1 MGARAGWVLVATAT
15 AAVVAGCDASS
26 TPAPRPA
33 ESTVSSSA
41 PDEGPAAAPQRG
53 QPASDDLPR
62 CFGRRATVVGTAGPD
77 RVTGTPDR
85 DVVVTRGG
93 DDEVRGLRA
102 EDRVCTGGGDD
113 TVHDVDHW
121 QVQVELGRGHD
132 RLHGVAQI
140 AVLWAGPGDDRLRV
154 PSSASAVV
162 ALGAG
167 DDRIR
172 TLDDGARRR
181 PYNTPCVSYA
191 AAPGP
196 VVVDLTRDRARG
208 QGADRLVGVRCLF
221 GTRWGDR
228 IVGSPDSDDLDV
240 GSGDNVV
247 HARGGDDVVYSNA
260 AFGAD
265 VFHLG
270 PGDDSAMPGMGP
282 DRVHGGPGEELVEAA
297 NGGDHVEGGA
307 GDDVLHAS
315 YRCDFGNSGGA
326 GTVDM
331 VGNEIFGGAG
341 DDYLTGDLGNDRID
355 GGPGSDRGQGGY
367 RDGRVD
373 WIESLE
379 TFVRC

>member
-1 MGARAGWVLVATAT
+1 MGARRGWVLVATAT
-15 AAVVAGCDASS
+15 TLVVAGCDASS
-26 TPAPRPA
+26 TTTERRPA
-33 ESTVSSSA
+33 ESTVSPSA
-41 PDEGPAAAPQRG
+41 AEDPDAAPQRG
-53 QPASDDLPR
+53 QPALDDLPR
-62 CFGRRATVVGTAGPD
+62 CFGRRATVVGTAGAD
-77 RVTGTPDR
+77 RVTGTPEE

-102 EDRVCTGGGDD
+102 EDRVCAGDGDD

-121 QVQVELGRGHD
+121 QVQVDLGRGDD
-132 RLHGVAQI
+132 RLRDVAQ
-140 AVLWAGPGDDRLRV
+140 VVEVRAGPGDDRLRLSV
-154 PSSASAVV
+154 TSAAQI
-162 ALGAG
+162 ALGPG
-167 DDRIR
+167 EDLLR
-172 TLDDGARRR
+172 TLGDSGRRY

-196 VVVDLTRDRARG
+196 VDVDLSGGRARG
-208 QGADRLVGVRCLF
+208 QGADRLVGVRCMV

-228 IVGSPDSDDLDV
+228 IVGSPEADDLDV
-240 GSGDNVV
+240 SGGDNVV
-247 HARGGDDVVYSNA
+247 RSRGGDDVVYSNA
-260 AFGAD
+260 AHGAD
-265 VFHLG
+265 LFHLG

-297 NGGDHVEGGA
+297 DGGDFVAGGG

-326 GTVDM
+326 GTVDTS
-331 VGNEIFGGAG
+331 GNEIFGEGG

-379 TFVRC
+379 TIVRC